1 MGAAQRSAPP
11 PGLKEICQDPIR
23 LLSSAYNVW
32 MTVPHK
38 SNKAPR
44 FHSAV
49 KANVGGAFVVTQ
61 TIIWQFRHSRSN
73 LCMALRLNWPFLKD
87 EDDLNKSC
95 SQTMSH
101 THQCQFLSLATN
113 NEDFFSQFERVSG
126 DAFRLFFFWF
136 CFYWNYWNPR
146 AEYLLRR
153 AHACFQR
160 WYLQD
165 PAFSHYWFNTYI
177 TSFTSET

>member
-126 DAFRLFFFWF
+126 DAFRLFFFWLF
-136 CFYWNYWNPR
+136 
-146 AEYLLRR
+146 LLELLKPQSWVSSATCACMLSAVIFTRS
-153 AHACFQR
+153 CFQP
-160 WYLQD
+160 LL
-165 PAFSHYWFNTYI
+165 I
-177 TSFTSET
+177 